1 MHILIVSRCTPF
13 PLYLGDRLI
22 LYHLLRELSGRGHTF
37 DLLAFDDRPD
47 IPDQR
52 GQYADFVGHAEVF
65 RAPLRSNGTLLGRI
79 ALPWMRFPKA
89 AERAWS
95 PEMWRAIAAR
105 RAAVTYDAAWLF
117 GGIHV
122 YEFARALAGL
132 PCIITPY
139 ESYALYL
146 KRASQAGSP
155 GAGAAGLARFAA
167 GSYEGFMFSRY
178 RAAVVVSEPDRA
190 EILSRWRGGD
200 VRVIPNGIDL
210 SAFPPPDDAPR
221 EDGLLLFTG
230 NYEYGPNVD
239 AALSLARDILPRVRQ
254 NYPAAHV
261 ELAGHAPPESLR
273 ALAGEQVRVTGR
285 VPRIQDALYR
295 APVYVSPLRVGAG
308 IKNKI
313 LEAMAAG
320 CAVVATPLSMDGIDA
335 AHEQHALIAEP
346 DAMPEAISRVL
357 ADAALRARLAKNARA
372 LIESRYTWG
381 VVATAY
387 EKLFAEVTISP

>member
-1 MHILIVSRCTPF
+1 MHILIVSRCTPW
-13 PLYLGDRLI
+13 PLFLGDRLI
-22 LYHLLRELSGRGHTF
+22 LYHLLRGLTARGHTF

-52 GQYADFVGHAEVF
+52 EAYAALVQHTQVF
-65 RAPLRSNGTLLGRI
+65 PAPLRSNGTLLGRI
-79 ALPWMRFPKA
+79 ALPWTRFPNS

-95 PEMWRAIAAR
+95 PNMWRAIEER
-105 RAAVTYDAAWLF
+105 RDATAYDAAWLF
-117 GGIHV
+117 GGIQV
-122 YEFARALAGL
+122 YEFARALDGL

-146 KRASQAGSP
+146 KRASDAGTLN
-155 GAGAAGLARFAA
+155 GIAASLARFAA
-167 GSYEGFMFSRY
+167 GQYEGFMFSRC

-190 EILSRWRGGD
+190 EIRAHWRGGD

-210 SAFPPPDDAPR
+210 DTFPPPDDAPR

-230 NYEYGPNVD
+230 NFEYGPNVD
-239 AALSLARDILPRVRQ
+239 AALTLARDILPQVRQ
-254 NYPAAHV
+254 AHPGAHV
-261 ELAGHAPPESLR
+261 ELAGNAPPDILR
-273 ALAGEQVRVTGR
+273 ALAGDHVRVTGR
-285 VPRIQDALYR
+285 LPRIQDALYR

-335 AHEQHALIAEP
+335 RHGKHALIAEP
-346 DAMPEAISRVL
+346 DAVPAAVAQVL
-357 ADAALRARLAKNARA
+357 ADDALRARLGANARA
-372 LIESRYTWG
+372 LIEARYTWG
-381 VVATAY
+381 IAAAAY
-387 EKLFAEVTISP
+387 EKLFHGVTIAS